1 MIKGST
7 FRLSSTIVV
16 VTFINGSFVGQNE
29 LFNDVAMEGDV
40 ELVKCLMTI
49 EEVKIDLPNDQRAG

>member
-1 MIKGST
+1 
-7 FRLSSTIVV
+7 LSSTIVV